1 MVRRIWL
8 FVTLL
13 LTLITVWPAAA
24 QTTPST
30 AQAFTQQTDPAS
42 LIGAYYNAITL
53 GDYQR
58 AYNYWLSLP
67 GNHTVAEFAAGF
79 ADTAKVQALVQLP
92 IHEEVAVGGVQA
104 SVSTLLI
111 ATLRDGTQGYYS
123 GCFTTNKV
131 NADNAPNSNWYLLN
145 AKLRVQPAL
154 DLTALAATCPQL
166 SSLTDTEIH
175 PSQSDPLQ
183 TIQSY
188 FAALARG
195 ADSASYWENPQAD
208 PIMQSYSKEFTY
220 MQSLSLFVNP
230 EVKTQIVGDTID
242 ALVPTLVVLNAPDN
256 IHSYLTG
263 CFTLRR
269 SNTST
274 GESNWHLTNV
284 ALGGFSTD
292 PALAI
297 NTVAE
302 GCTP

>member
-1 MVRRIWL
+1 M
-8 FVTLL
+8 
-13 LTLITVWPAAA
+13 VWPAAA
-24 QTTPST
+24 QTAPST
-30 AQAFTQQTDPAS
+30 AQAFTQQADPAS

-58 AYNYWLSLP
+58 AYDYWLSMP
-67 GNHTVAEFAAGF
+67 GNHTEAEFAAGF
-79 ADTAKVQALVQLP
+79 ADTEKVQALVQLP

-131 NADNAPNSNWYLLN
+131 NVDNASNANWYLQN
-145 AKLRVQPAL
+145 AKLRLQPAL

-166 SSLTDTEIH
+166 SSLTDGEIH
-175 PSQSDPLQ
+175 PSQADPLQ

-195 ADSASYWENPQAD
+195 ADSAMYWEDLKAD
-208 PIMQSYSKEFTY
+208 PIMQSYSKELTY

-230 EVKTQIVGDTID
+230 EIKAQVVGDNMN
-242 ALVPTLVVLNAPDN
+242 ALVSTLVVLNAADN
-256 IHSYLTG
+256 VHSFLAG
-263 CFTLRR
+263 CFTMRH
-269 SNTST
+269 SNASAN
-274 GESNWHLTNV
+274 ESNWHLTNV

-292 PALAI
+292 PASAI
-297 NTVAE
+297 SVVAQ

>member
-1 MVRRIWL
+1 
-8 FVTLL
+8 
-13 LTLITVWPAAA
+13 
-24 QTTPST
+24 
-30 AQAFTQQTDPAS
+30 
-42 LIGAYYNAITL
+42 
-53 GDYQR
+53 
-58 AYNYWLSLP
+58 
-67 GNHTVAEFAAGF
+67 
-79 ADTAKVQALVQLP
+79 
-92 IHEEVAVGGVQA
+92 
-104 SVSTLLI
+104 
-111 ATLRDGTQGYYS
+111 
-123 GCFTTNKV
+123 
-131 NADNAPNSNWYLLN
+131 
-145 AKLRVQPAL
+145 
-154 DLTALAATCPQL
+154 LAATCPQL

-230 EVKTQIVGDTID
+230 EVKTQVVGDSID
-242 ALVPTLVVLNAPDN
+242 ALVPTLVVLNAADN
-256 IHSYLTG
+256 VHSYLTG

-274 GESNWHLTNV
+274 RESNWHLSNV

-302 GCTP
+302 GCMP